1 LIVLAR
7 PDPTPPMEDLFK
19 SVLGLG
25 LTLAL
30 EARMGPQHRKPPAPD
45 VLTWRIQM
53 LSGALI
59 DPGRYPKLPGSRFPS
74 LRTAVQDLRP
84 GFDAAVHR
92 ALDVG
97 RLEPIPVPQ
106 RGAPVSLDL
115 AAIERSIEGLAD
127 VFPSAD
133 IAVCINLTS
142 CTCFVGQPHNRS
154 TSAATVLEALAALAA
169 PELAMPDEAEVRR
182 IFDVLLDENATET
195 QLDAVIHG
203 RQGRFTFGLVVIA
216 LLKSLFLERFGPNP
230 DPEVMAR
237 YADPGYRDSRAVPD
251 AEGVAPEPVLFT
263 EFLASIADPTRRVF
277 RGMLFEDHLPP
288 TAELLRSLLRD
299 HRGSGPETARMI
311 DQAVEESIRIGRSW
325 RKPGANSE

>member
-1 LIVLAR
+1 
-7 PDPTPPMEDLFK
+7 
-19 SVLGLG
+19 
-25 LTLAL
+25 
-30 EARMGPQHRKPPAPD
+30 
-45 VLTWRIQM
+45 
-53 LSGALI
+53 
-59 DPGRYPKLPGSRFPS
+59 
-74 LRTAVQDLRP
+74 
-84 GFDAAVHR
+84 
-92 ALDVG
+92 
-97 RLEPIPVPQ
+97 
-106 RGAPVSLDL
+106 
-115 AAIERSIEGLAD
+115 
-127 VFPSAD
+127 
-133 IAVCINLTS
+133 
-142 CTCFVGQPHNRS
+142 
-154 TSAATVLEALAALAA
+154 
-169 PELAMPDEAEVRR
+169 MPDEAEVRR

-230 DPEVMAR
+230 DPGVMAR

-288 TAELLRSLLRD
+288 TVELLRSLLRD